1 MTSVLGMPLD
11 AALKELAKSGI
22 TDAAVKRCD
31 APRASASR
39 GTLRI
44 VAEKDGG
51 RVLTVCLFPDDVT
64 ANDKNETEA

>member
-11 AALKELAKSGI
+11 AALKKLAESGI

-31 APRASASR
+31 APRARASR

-51 RVLTVCLFPDDVT
+51 RALTVCLFPDDVT
-64 ANDKNETEA
+64 INNTNETEA